1 MRNLGCSCRIRVRSA
16 AAGLEYG
23 GERFRKN
30 FPDFIEK
37 YNLRDMYSATFYPFR
52 TEEERWAYLSR
63 HILLNRFDNGYAVQ
77 LYKELLLQSVLGKE
91 YFVITTNVDA
101 LFEKAGFAFERISPF
116 RGTTVS
122 CNAAVAVTRHS
133 TPTRRFCAKWFS
145 GRRIAASLRNL
156 SLVVQSAAGKWKC
169 TLGRM
174 NILSRIPLGAK
185 ALSVIALLWKG
196 QCKNALFFWK
206 SVSDSTHRP

>member
-1 MRNLGCSCRIRVRSA
+1 
-16 AAGLEYG
+16 
-23 GERFRKN
+23 
-30 FPDFIEK
+30 
-37 YNLRDMYSATFYPFR
+37 MYSATFYPFR

-63 HILLNRFDNGYAVQ
+63 HILLNRFDNGSAVP
-77 LYKELLLQSVLGKE
+77 LYKELPLSVLGKE
-91 YFVITTNVDA
+91 YFVITANVTPYSRR
-101 LFEKAGFAFERISPF
+101 LGSLLKEYSPF
-116 RGTTVS
+116 KGTTVY
-122 CNAAVAVTRHS
+122 CNAAVAVTRHC
-133 TPTRRFCAKWFS
+133 TPTRRLCAKWFS

-185 ALSVIALLWKG
+185 ALSVTALLWKG
-196 QCKNALFFWK
+196 QCRDALFFWK